1 MTSFLIGLIREKC
14 DDKIYDNILF
24 INKGFTINKGIDKN
38 TLKCLVHRFEMYPDF
53 LMKEVGLCVDLNK
66 EPKTKF
72 NNKYLAKIKENT
84 VHETRNIRF

>member
-1 MTSFLIGLIREKC
+1 
-14 DDKIYDNILF
+14 
-24 INKGFTINKGIDKN
+24 
-38 TLKCLVHRFEMYPDF
+38 MYPDF